1 MSFVLTRT
9 LATRTIYMQLGIY
22 VDAGEK
28 EVTVAYIAR
37 EIISLSAGAAVAAF
51 DVVIPDTPL
60 ISEVVHQFTYSGQG
74 NPLEEAEASL
84 LASLSAQKNTEEAI

>member
-9 LATRTIYMQLGIY
+9 LATRTIYTQLGIY

-28 EVTVAYIAR
+28 EVSVAYIAR

-51 DVVIPDTPL
+51 DVVISDTPL

-74 NPLEEAEASL
+74 NPLEEAETSL
-84 LASLSAQKNTEEAI
+84 LASLSAQENAEVMV